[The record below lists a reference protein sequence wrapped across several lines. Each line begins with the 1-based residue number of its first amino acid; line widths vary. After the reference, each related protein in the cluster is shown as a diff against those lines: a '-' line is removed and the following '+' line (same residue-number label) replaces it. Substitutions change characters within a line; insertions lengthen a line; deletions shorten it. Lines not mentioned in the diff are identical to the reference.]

1 MRVKAIFVD
10 LSPLVRK
17 VVALRLWVIARLNFY
32 REGEHRI

>member
-1 MRVKAIFVD
+1 MRVKAISVD

-17 VVALRLWVIARLNFY
+17 LVALRLWVIARLNCN